1 MGKVGERTLAE
12 INMIGSRAAMI
23 LKLIF
28 LANRRPSQIA
38 LALLF
43 LTLSAVC
50 WCIYDASCRIERQCE
65 SLRQRASGL
74 RRSLNVSRI
83 EYLSRLE
90 ETRSPTSTTGTAS
103 KGASAKGA
111 EIRQMLQAELE
122 DPSTKALL
130 ALSQRARL
138 DAHYAFLFRLLVLD
152 QGSRERLKELLVEKR
167 LNLLRSSLER
177 DDNTTGSPTNENS
190 PADAAIKA
198 LLGVERY
205 RQYEAYETHPGFYSA
220 ANDYVNSLQYIGE
233 ELNADQLGQLGQA
246 LGTLTKADIA
256 AGGFS
261 SLPESFVGSAKSFL
275 SPNQFEALMR
285 FQDQQ
290 AAWEAMRRFATS
302 LKMRQSQGELIP
314 TK

>member
-1 MGKVGERTLAE
+1 
-12 INMIGSRAAMI
+12 MI

-65 SLRQRASGL
+65 SLRQRAAGL

-138 DAHYAFLFRLLVLD
+138 DAHYAFLFRLLALD
-152 QGSRERLKELLVEKR
+152 QGGRERLKELLVEKR
-167 LNLLRSSLER
+167 LNLLRSSLEK

-190 PADAAIKA
+190 PSDAAIKA

-205 RQYEAYETHPGFYSA
+205 RQYEAYESNSGFYTA
-220 ANDYVNSLQYIGE
+220 ANDYVSSLQYMGE
-233 ELNADQLGQLGQA
+233 ELNAAQLGQLVQA
-246 LGTLTKADIA
+246 LGTLTNADIA

-285 FQDQQ
+285 FQEQQ
-290 AAWEAMRRFATS
+290 IAWESMRRFAAG
-302 LKMRQSQGELIP
+302 LKTRQSQGELKP